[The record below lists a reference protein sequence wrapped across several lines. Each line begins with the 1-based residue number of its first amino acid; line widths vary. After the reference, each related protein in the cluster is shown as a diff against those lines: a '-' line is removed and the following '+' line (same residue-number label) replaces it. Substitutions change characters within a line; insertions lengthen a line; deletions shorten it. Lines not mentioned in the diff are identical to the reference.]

1 MINKIAMIVGAV
13 AIFFAGMFT
22 NYKLTKTPILNCP
35 EINIPKCPPNE
46 PSMKIQ
52 TIDVNKLKRLK
63 SFTFA
68 PQYTG
73 NIYLIDEKD
82 TTLINGK

>member
-35 EINIPKCPPNE
+35 EINIPKCPECP
-46 PSMKIQ
+46 PQVTLQQLDMTSIKKIKG
-52 TIDVNKLKRLK
+52 D
-63 SFTFA
+63 FTYS
-68 PQYTG
+68 PQFHGTV
-73 NIYLIDEKD
+73 ILETQKD
-82 TTLINGK
+82 TIKK